1 MFNNYTIWA
10 DVAVIVICA
19 VIFILLKT
27 SYVSRT
33 RKLSLFVNI
42 LVALQIA
49 SIMNIVFQAMLEYYN
64 PGLSKWV
71 YVVYLFTHFFLFDL
85 FCLFVLYIA
94 EVSGM
99 AHWQARIAICVA
111 TGLMFG
117 LILLDV
123 LLTVFG
129 VGFRIGDDGSI
140 LYETRVFKIGYLLF
154 MVMVGVLLLRVR
166 RLVFKRVL
174 FGFYAVIIISIAVR
188 FGQQALMS
196 QVHQGSLTMMT
207 FVFPIIAM
215 LYLIHSNPYNV
226 TLGSLD
232 MRGLEDM
239 IKNMYD
245 HKEPFVFMV
254 LLLPEYD
261 AEGREIPKEIQEPIR
276 RASSNYFKNSFVF
289 QIGNAH
295 MVQVIPKR
303 KNKDYEHR
311 IDQIL
316 GFFQAQYSIHRI
328 SYKIVIGESIDAISE
343 RNEYVSLIQ
352 SVERSMAVNS
362 ICRIGDDEIERFN
375 YDDYVLKEL
384 TDIYN
389 NKDLN
394 DPRVLAFCQPVFNLR
409 TGQFDT
415 AEALMRLKLE
425 ETGIVPPNQFIPIAE
440 NYGYIHVLTEIIL
453 NKTSQEI
460 KKLMEE
466 GFLINRISV
475 NVSAVELKDDRF
487 CRDIMGII
495 ERNGISGDKIALE
508 ITESSCEADFVVM
521 NKKVVEL
528 REKGI
533 QFYLDDFGTGYS
545 NMERIMEIPFDIIK
559 FDRSLVIA
567 SESDERSEKIVKNL
581 AHMFKDMDYSILYE
595 GVENAGDEERCRG
608 MFASY
613 LQGFKY
619 SRPIPIA
626 QLREFLKREEVAA

>member
-1 MFNNYTIWA
+1 MFNKYTIWA

-49 SIMNIVFQAMLEYYN
+49 SIINIVFQTMLEYYN
-64 PGLSKWV
+64 PNLSKWV
-71 YVVYLFTHFFLFDL
+71 YVVYILLHLFLFDL
-85 FCLFVLYIA
+85 FCLFILYIA
-94 EVSGM
+94 EVSRM
-99 AHWQARIAICVA
+99 EHRQARIAICAA
-111 TGLMFG
+111 TGLMFV
-117 LILLDV
+117 LILLDI
-123 LLTVFG
+123 LLTAFG
-129 VGFRIGDDGSI
+129 KGFHIGDDGKI
-140 LYETRVFKIGYLLF
+140 LYEAYVFQIGYLIY
-154 MVMVGVLLLRVR
+154 MIMMGIMLLRVR

-174 FGFYAVIIISIAVR
+174 IGFYAVILISVFVR
-188 FGQQALMS
+188 FWQQTLLDET
-196 QVHQGSLTMMT
+196 HKGSLTMMT
-207 FVFPIIAM
+207 FIFPIIAM

-226 TLGSLD
+226 SLGSLD

-239 IKNMYD
+239 IKSMYA
-245 HKEPFVFMV
+245 HKDPFVFMV

-261 AEGREIPKEIQEPIR
+261 AEGREIPKDIQDPIR
-276 RASSNYFKNSFVF
+276 RASSNYFKNSLVF

-295 MVQVIPKR
+295 MVQIIPKR

-311 IDQIL
+311 IEQIL

-352 SVERSMAVNS
+352 SVERSMAINS
-362 ICRIGDDEIERFN
+362 ICRIGDEEIERFN
-375 YDDYVLKEL
+375 YDEYILQELK
-384 TDIYN
+384 DIYY
-389 NKDLN
+389 KRDLN
-394 DPRVLAFCQPVFNLR
+394 DPRVLAFCQPVYNLR
-409 TGQFDT
+409 TGHFDT
-415 AEALMRLKLE
+415 AEALMRLRLE
-425 ETGIVPPNQFIPIAE
+425 QSGIVPPNQFIPIAE
-440 NYGYIHVLTEIIL
+440 SNGYIHVLTEIIL

-475 NVSAVELKDDRF
+475 NVSAVELKDNRF
-487 CRDIMGII
+487 CKDIMGII

-521 NKKVVEL
+521 NRKVVEL

-619 SRPIPIA
+619 SRPIPLS
-626 QLREFLKREEVAA
+626 QLRDFLKKEEIVA

>member
-1 MFNNYTIWA
+1 M
-10 DVAVIVICA
+10 AVIVICA

-42 LVALQIA
+42 IVALQIA

-384 TDIYN
+384 MDIYN

-440 NYGYIHVLTEIIL
+440 NHGYIHVLTEIIL

-619 SRPIPIA
+619 SRPIPIV